1 MPPDLSRSHA
11 KDSELLVLPQ
21 RCCCACRWV
30 SALFA
35 VPSRS
40 VSLEK
45 ARSKQHEPM
54 PYYSVPTTVLAKTSS
69 LRKWARTAIDIAH
82 APGAKRT
89 TKKK

>member
-1 MPPDLSRSHA
+1 
-11 KDSELLVLPQ
+11 
-21 RCCCACRWV
+21 
-30 SALFA
+30 
-35 VPSRS
+35 
-40 VSLEK
+40 
-45 ARSKQHEPM
+45 M